1 MASAFLIERAG
12 TNGPRSIILSKR
24 YPCAR
29 IESSEQT
36 LVNVGTGPTFAAA
49 RRAVI
54 SDLKKEDP
62 ARAERL
68 VGAVNDADAKARAAG
83 LDVPAPI
90 VEVGLFGLP
99 KPDEAAE
106 EGD

>member
-12 TNGPRSIILSKR
+12 TNGPRSIILSQR
-24 YPCAR
+24 YPCSR
-29 IESSEQT
+29 IDSSEQT
-36 LVNVGTGPTFAAA
+36 LVKAGTGPTFAAA

-83 LDVPAPI
+83 REGTGSHRRGGASR
-90 VEVGLFGLP
+90 
-99 KPDEAAE
+99 AAKART
-106 EGD
+106 G

>member
-1 MASAFLIERAG
+1 M
-12 TNGPRSIILSKR
+12 ILSKR
-24 YPCAR
+24 YPCSR
-29 IESSEQT
+29 IESAEQT
-36 LVNVGTGPTFAAA
+36 LVGVGTGPTFAAA

-68 VGAVNDADAKARAAG
+68 VGAVNDADAKARASG
-83 LDVPAPI
+83 REVPAPI

-99 KPDEAAE
+99 PKPDEAPAE
-106 EGD
+106 GEE